1 MVVDSLLPLAECGPN
16 DHRKDAPPFIRKS
29 NRREDKEAIADSIIL
44 NIDGQLENQISMTL
58 SPNVLAPDEP
68 INITIE
74 GTPEQRVCINI
85 ADESVD
91 INQLS
96 KMTSNKIFEML
107 GDLEDGE
114 QGQEWWQLST
124 GSLTI

>member
-1 MVVDSLLPLAECGPN
+1 
-16 DHRKDAPPFIRKS
+16 
-29 NRREDKEAIADSIIL
+29 
-44 NIDGQLENQISMTL
+44 MTL
-58 SPNVLAPDEP
+58 SPNVLDPDEP

-124 GSLTI
+124 GSLTIRYTIRSCHWMRV

>member
-1 MVVDSLLPLAECGPN
+1 MSSDGILGCVITSILGL
-16 DHRKDAPPFIRKS
+16 RKS

-44 NIDGQLENQISMTL
+44 NIQGQLENQISMTL

-91 INQLS
+91 INKLS
-96 KMTSNKIFEML
+96 KMTSDKIFQML
-107 GDLEDGE
+107 GDLENGE
-114 QGQEWWQLST
+114 QGQEWWQLS
-124 GSLTI
+124 

>member
-1 MVVDSLLPLAECGPN
+1 
-16 DHRKDAPPFIRKS
+16 
-29 NRREDKEAIADSIIL
+29 
-44 NIDGQLENQISMTL
+44 MTL

-74 GTPEQRVCINI
+74 GIPEQRVCINI

-96 KMTSNKIFEML
+96 KMTSDKIFQML

-114 QGQEWWQLST
+114 QGQEWWQLSH
-124 GSLTI
+124 GSISTRSLRHEQIPKIGLHYVLGYESERECPSNSDRNL

>member
-1 MVVDSLLPLAECGPN
+1 
-16 DHRKDAPPFIRKS
+16 
-29 NRREDKEAIADSIIL
+29 
-44 NIDGQLENQISMTL
+44 MTL

-124 GSLTI
+124 GSLTIRYTIRSSHLMCV